1 MYREFIETP
10 VFTKNWIELGF
21 SDEDLREL
29 QNILI
34 EDPKTGRAIKG
45 AGGLRKIRV
54 AMGNKEKGKRGG
66 ARVIYVDIEIKE
78 RIHFIDVYSKNEK
91 LDLSEKEK
99 KIMKRFIEILK
110 EE

>member
-1 MYREFIETP
+1 MYREFTETP
-10 VFTKNWIELGF
+10 IFTKNWIELGF

-34 EDPKTGRAIKG
+34 EYPKTGKTIKG
-45 AGGLRKIRV
+45 TGGLRKIRV
-54 AMGNKEKGKRGG
+54 ALGDNEKGKRSG

-78 RIHFIDVYSKNEK
+78 RIHLIDVYSKNEK

-99 KIMKRFIEILK
+99 KTMKRFVEILK

>member
-1 MYREFIETP
+1 MYREFTETP
-10 VFTKNWIELGF
+10 LFTKNWIGLGF

-29 QNILI
+29 QNVLI
-34 EDPKTGRAIKG
+34 EDPKTGKAIKG
-45 AGGLRKIRV
+45 TGGLRKIRV
-54 AMGNKEKGKRGG
+54 AMGDKDKGKRGG

-78 RIHFIDVYSKNEK
+78 RIHLIDVYSKNEK

-99 KIMKRFIEILK
+99 KTMKRLIEILK